1 MAEVPASIDPVLTA
15 IDRNEV
21 LSDPFV
27 REAYFGSPDT
37 PGLIA
42 QATSAANRAY
52 GQPAIM
58 RQTAGL
64 SPLEKAA
71 MQGAYG
77 GIGSYQPYTD
87 ANLFGI
93 QEGMGMSRRAGELA
107 QPYFSGQEQY
117 LGAATDTAR
126 QAAGMQFDPNLT
138 KQFYD
143 PFENRV
149 VQQTIDDAFKGG
161 EIADISA
168 RAQNISSGGESAF
181 GSRARLSADERRA
194 ALGRG
199 IGESLAAIRSGGFS
213 QAQNTA
219 LGEFG
224 RQAGARERLAG
235 NLSSYGNQLG
245 NIGAARS
252 GLARDIGS
260 DVAGYGGQIGN
271 LGRTEYDLASSQRR
285 ELSDLGGIARGV
297 KETGL
302 GRQYE
307 RAVQNRF
314 APTQAAS
321 YVQGFLPQYQGG
333 KTQIN
338 KTYGMPQDP
347 YNQGISAFLGSYR
360 TFAGDNRP
368 PPQPT
373 DMSKYT
379 SYLDQLMAKQ
389 NPTSGQA
396 TSGLPGQQPGQ
407 GGGYNTGTNNP
418 GGVYDT

>member
-1 MAEVPASIDPVLTA
+1 MAEVPNQINPVLQD
-15 IDRNEV
+15 IKRREQ

-107 QPYFSGQEQY
+107 QPYFSGQQQY

-168 RAQNISSGGESAF
+168 RAQNINSGGESAF

-219 LGEFG
+219 IGEFG

-235 NLSSYGNQLG
+235 NLSSYGTQLG

-252 GLARDIGS
+252 GLARNIGS
-260 DVAGYGGQIGN
+260 DIAGYGGQIGN

-302 GRQYE
+302 GRQYDQ
-307 RAVQNRF
+307 AQQNRF

-321 YVQGFLPQYQGG
+321 YVQGFLPTYQSGG
-333 KTQIN
+333 TEIN
-338 KTYGMPQDP
+338 KTYGIPADP
-347 YNQGISAFLGSYR
+347 LSMGLGTFFNTYGS
-360 TFAGDNRP
+360 FAGNNQQGRNP
-368 PPQPT
+368 NPYQTTQAYPQT
-373 DMSKYT
+373 DTNT
-379 SYLDQLMAKQ
+379 STNA
-389 NPTSGQA
+389 A
-396 TSGLPGQQPGQ
+396 TT
-407 GGGYNTGTNNP
+407 GGNYGNTGGNY
-418 GGVYDT
+418 GGAQA